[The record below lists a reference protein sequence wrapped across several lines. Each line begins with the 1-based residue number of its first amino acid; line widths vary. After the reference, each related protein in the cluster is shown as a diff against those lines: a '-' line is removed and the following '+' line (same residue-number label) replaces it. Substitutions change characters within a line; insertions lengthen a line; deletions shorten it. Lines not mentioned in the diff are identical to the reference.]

1 MKKILF
7 LLTICTLSFSSCEK
21 DDICDENT
29 ATTPKLVITF
39 YDKNDMTELKNV
51 TQLKV
56 IGEGM
61 TNYYL
66 FDAESEIK
74 LPLKT
79 TSESTKFSFQ
89 LNSNDESIANTD
101 TIEFNYSTSD
111 VYVSRACGFKTLFAL
126 TPASPF
132 IHTDSGLSD
141 GLWMH
146 TITVETANIQT
157 EDETHIKIYF

>member
-7 LLTICTLSFSSCEK
+7 LLAICTLSFSSCEK
-21 DDICDENT
+21 DDICDGNT
-29 ATTPKLVITF
+29 ATTPKLVVTF
-39 YDKNDMTELKNV
+39 YDKNNMSKLKNV

-79 TSESTKFSFQ
+79 IATSTKFSFQ
-89 LNSNDESIANTD
+89 LNSGDESIANTD
-101 TIEFNYSTSD
+101 TIEFNYATSD
-111 VYVSRACGFKTLFAL
+111 IFVSRACGFKTLFTL
-126 TPASPF
+126 TPTSPF
-132 IHTDSGLSD
+132 IHTDSSVAD
-141 GLWMH
+141 GLWINS
-146 TITVETANIQT
+146 ITVETANIQT